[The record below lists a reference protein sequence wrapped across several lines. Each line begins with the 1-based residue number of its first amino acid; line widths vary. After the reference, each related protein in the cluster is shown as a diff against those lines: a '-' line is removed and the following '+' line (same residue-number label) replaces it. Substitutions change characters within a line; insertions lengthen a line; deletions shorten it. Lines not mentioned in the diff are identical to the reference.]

1 MSLAIINPPG
11 WPRPR
16 GYSNGVIASGRRLHI
31 AGQVGWEVDGRFA
44 SDFVRQFARALDNVI
59 EVVRTAGGKPEDV
72 ATMTMFV
79 TDLATYK
86 ASTRALAAVWR
97 ERFGTH
103 YPAMALVQVVGLV
116 EPGSLLEI
124 QAEAALGDGP

>member
-1 MSLAIINPPG
+1 MSLAIVHPPG

-16 GYSNGVIASGRRLHI
+16 GYSNGVIASGRRLYI
-31 AGQVGWEVDGRFA
+31 AGQVGWEVDGRF
-44 SDFVRQFARALDNVI
+44 SGDFVRQFARALDNI
-59 EVVRTAGGKPEDV
+59 LEVVRTGGGKPEDV
-72 ATMTMFV
+72 ATMTVFV
-79 TDLATYK
+79 TDLDEYK
-86 ASTRALAAVWR
+86 RSARALGAIWR

-124 QAEAALGDGP
+124 QAEAALEDGP